1 MKRYEDNKSHITTK
15 FNDGLK
21 KVFRTIIYPKIEL
34 DVEDTYIE
42 SRQGDRLD
50 NIAYQYYRDTT
61 LWWVLA
67 EANHIGKGTMYV
79 DPGMKIRI
87 PHPEKV
93 FSIINK
99 LYDIE
104 NERL

>member
-1 MKRYEDNKSHITTK
+1 MKRYEENKAKLTNK
-15 FNDGLK
+15 FNDKRK
-21 KVFRTIIYPKIEL
+21 KVFKTIIYPKIEL
-34 DVEDTYIE
+34 HVDDIYIE

-67 EANHIGKGTMYV
+67 EANNIGKGTMYV
-79 DPGMKIRI
+79 DPGRKIRI
-87 PHPEKV
+87 PHPQHV
-93 FSIINK
+93 FDIVNK
-99 LYDIE
+99 LYEIE

>member
-1 MKRYEDNKSHITTK
+1 MKRYEENKNRITK
-15 FNDGLK
+15 NFNDK
-21 KVFRTIIYPKIEL
+21 TKRVFNTIIYPKIEKSVN
-34 DVEDTYIE
+34 DIYIE

-50 NIAYQYYRDTT
+50 NLAYQYYRDTT

-79 DPGMKIRI
+79 DTGMKIRI
-87 PHPEKV
+87 PHPQHV
-93 FSIINK
+93 FEIVNK
-99 LYDIE
+99 LYEIQ